1 MKNPNN
7 QHILFLAFVG
17 IFLVSCARKTV
28 DIAPTKLERRKTKD
42 LVDRLDSLS
51 KIQLPFLFTKISTK
65 YEDKNQSLSFKT
77 SLRMVHDSA
86 LTATISFAS
95 IPIIN
100 TLLTKDS
107 LKVVNKRDKC
117 YQEANLSFLKE
128 QFGVDFSFLNVEE
141 MIIGNPL
148 AYDTNQKYFQINEN
162 KELRSF
168 YTLSS
173 HRKREIKRTE
183 RKDLEDIIIQYF
195 LSPDANELKRMEI
208 ESPSD
213 STQVVIEYQERQWI
227 GKYFLPKEVY
237 IQIFTPRNHLRVN
250 LSYDR
255 IEIEEKPEIFLVIP
269 EGYEVCE

>member
-1 MKNPNN
+1 MNP
-7 QHILFLAFVG
+7 IKRLFLFVVLSL
-17 IFLVSCARKTV
+17 LVACARTTLEAV
-28 DIAPTKLERRKTKD
+28 PTKIERRKTTE
-42 LVDRLDSLS
+42 LVERLDSLS
-51 KIQLPFLFTKISTK
+51 QIRLPFLFTKVSTK
-65 YEDKNQSLSFKT
+65 FEDNNQSLSFKT

-117 YQEANLSFLKE
+117 YQETNLSFLKE

-141 MIIGNPL
+141 MLIGNPL

-173 HRKREIKRTE
+173 HRKRDIKRTE
-183 RKDLEDIIIQYF
+183 RKDLEEIIIQYF
-195 LSPDANELKRMEI
+195 LAPDAKELKRMEI

-213 STQVVIEYQERQWI
+213 STQVVIDYQERQWV
-227 GKYFLPKEVY
+227 GNYFLPKEVY
-237 IQIFTPRNHLRVN
+237 IQVFTPRNHLRVN

-255 IEIEEKPEIFLVIP
+255 IDIEEKPEIFLVIP
-269 EGYEVCE
+269 EGYEMCE